1 LSGEAQAEADAVD
14 DATRAEEIAMN
25 RYTAGLVGYLDV
37 LTAQTTLLANQRVAA
52 QISGQR
58 MVATV
63 VLVKALGGG
72 WLGVASPRQ
81 DTLHGQSGATDSQVR
96 SGLSLKDEQ

>member
-1 LSGEAQAEADAVD
+1 V
-14 DATRAEEIAMN
+14 EIATN

-37 LTAQTTLLANQRVAA
+37 LFAQSSLLANERVAA

-63 VLVKALGGG
+63 VLVRALGGG
-72 WLGVASPRQ
+72 WLGVE
-81 DTLHGQSGATDSQVR
+81 SGAVS
-96 SGLSLKDEQ
+96 KP